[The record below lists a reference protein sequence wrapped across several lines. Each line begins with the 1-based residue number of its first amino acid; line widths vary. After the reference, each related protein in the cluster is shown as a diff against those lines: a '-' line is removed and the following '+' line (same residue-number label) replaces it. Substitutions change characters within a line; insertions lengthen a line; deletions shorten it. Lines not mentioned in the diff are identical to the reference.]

1 MADEGGGLW
10 ITSPLLDQLTDFINL
25 LLSGVPVPP
34 EVRTILF
41 GASVTVL
48 TKKGGG
54 IRPIAVGVT
63 WRRLAAKVCVHQVSE
78 RAATL
83 LAPRQV
89 GFGIKGGAEAAA
101 HAA

>member
-1 MADEGGGLW
+1 MRGGGAAVVADEGGGLW
-10 ITSPLLDQLTDFINL
+10 VTSPLLDQLTDFINL

-41 GASVTVL
+41 GSFCTVL

-54 IRPIAVGVT
+54 MRPIAVGVT

-78 RAATL
+78 RAATSAWRHNSL
-83 LAPRQV
+83 GL
-89 GFGIKGGAEAAA
+89 E
-101 HAA
+101 